1 MYPTDKN
8 FAFDHS
14 NHGVCV
20 CVCVCVCVS
29 VCLCIPKKISIAK
42 DRKCN
47 SFEHRAVDLK
57 MNDSDLLYKKF

>member
-1 MYPTDKN
+1 MCTPQIRILLLTIVIMVCVW
-8 FAFDHS
+8 
-14 NHGVCV
+14 VCV
-20 CVCVCVCVS
+20 CVCVC